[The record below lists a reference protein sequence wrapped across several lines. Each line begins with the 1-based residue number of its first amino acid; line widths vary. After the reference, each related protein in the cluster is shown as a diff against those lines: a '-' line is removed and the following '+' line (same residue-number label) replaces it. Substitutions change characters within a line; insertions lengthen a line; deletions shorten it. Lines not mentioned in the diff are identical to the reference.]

1 MKGKKKNVRVD
12 KTLIDKVIQLNP
24 HVPKT
29 MSQAAR
35 NKHLAV
41 MVGCSDTTVR
51 RILTA
56 WGDIRTTRGYKEWMK
71 TLTGTKTVSSLI
83 LSKYRENNDEAQLK
97 RMYKQEE
104 GEEVRANIIRI
115 EKGVPIPQFTNGSR
129 NRLSKYDFLQSLEIG
144 DSFVING
151 NMPDY
156 CPKSAQSVIYEK
168 AKKLGMTVTM
178 RTLEGRSNNPTKIR
192 IWRTA

>member
-1 MKGKKKNVRVD
+1 
-12 KTLIDKVIQLNP
+12 
-24 HVPKT
+24 

-56 WGDIRTTRGYKEWMK
+56 WGDIRTTREYKVSVSNK
-71 TLTGTKTVSSLI
+71 TTVSSLI